1 MKIDDPS
8 AISPRF
14 VPSRASDP
22 RRAEADGFAQV
33 FELAAAR
40 QTRPL
45 PAAAAESIPAEV
57 WAEVDR
63 AHRLADELAA
73 RGQEVRFDTHRLSG
87 RVVASLCD
95 RDGSLVRP
103 LALTDLMPPG
113 SGAKLDEAVL

>member
-14 VPSRASDP
+14 VPSRATESP
-22 RRAEADGFAQV
+22 RTETDSFAEV

-45 PAAAAESIPAEV
+45 AGAAAESIPPEV

-73 RGQEVRFDTHRLSG
+73 RGQGVRFDTHRLSG

-95 RDGSLVRP
+95 RDGGLVRS
-103 LALTDLMPPG
+103 LALTDLVPPE
-113 SGAKLDEAVL
+113 SGTRFDEAVL